1 MPLLG
6 AAALTRC
13 NCVTLCLTPQTV
25 RKEFHGGGSATDKD
39 SFLIKKINKQRRKMI
54 CQHIIDI
61 TLFSTTP
68 SPPFVSLRF
77 LSYVVSKVSD
87 GELLTN

>member
-1 MPLLG
+1 
-6 AAALTRC
+6 
-13 NCVTLCLTPQTV
+13 
-25 RKEFHGGGSATDKD
+25 
-39 SFLIKKINKQRRKMI
+39 MI

>member
-1 MPLLG
+1 
-6 AAALTRC
+6 
-13 NCVTLCLTPQTV
+13 
-25 RKEFHGGGSATDKD
+25 
-39 SFLIKKINKQRRKMI
+39 MI

-61 TLFSTTP
+61 TLFSTP
-68 SPPFVSLRF
+68 PPFVSLRF

>member
-1 MPLLG
+1 
-6 AAALTRC
+6 
-13 NCVTLCLTPQTV
+13 
-25 RKEFHGGGSATDKD
+25 
-39 SFLIKKINKQRRKMI
+39 MI

-61 TLFSTTP
+61 TLFCHPPP